1 MHAEYCEI
9 IEKLEKQLAEA
20 KEDVRRLT
28 GKTVDKLDDAQL
40 EPLRE
45 ELKTA
50 LDSVEN
56 WRTARRQ
63 WEIECPDFCC
73 PVTLKLMHEPV
84 VTDDSRSFERKA
96 IEA

>member
-28 GKTVDKLDDAQL
+28 GKTVDKLDEAQL

-45 ELKTA
+45 ELDNDVA
-50 LDSVEN
+50 LFNSRLFSCAAFVYSKHHN
-56 WRTARRQ
+56 
-63 WEIECPDFCC
+63 
-73 PVTLKLMHEPV
+73 VTIPTL
-84 VTDDSRSFERKA
+84 D
-96 IEA
+96 

>member
-28 GKTVDKLDDAQL
+28 GKTVDKLDEAQL

-56 WRTARRQ
+56 WRAA
-63 WEIECPDFCC
+63 EEAVGIDFCC
-73 PVTLKLMHEPV
+73 PLSVLGPGI
-84 VTDDSRSFERKA
+84 DDR
-96 IEA
+96 